1 MVLSGDCPRFYQ
13 VLKGC
18 PLKPL
23 IFVFVVWGLQG
34 ALYVLVPT
42 LTPPDLFLLATLT
55 LAARVRPMWGLGLGY
70 AIGLLQ
76 DAIGAGAFGFHAA
89 GLAAAVIVG
98 YSVRRFL
105 SVETSFNQALVVLT
119 AMLSKWF
126 IFIVFNYWT
135 RKGFIT
141 GDSILKI
148 MIPEIITTLVVAP
161 LVFWLANWAFGR
173 VLNNEEQLL

>member
-1 MVLSGDCPRFYQ
+1 M
-13 VLKGC
+13 KGRT
-18 PLKPL
+18 LKPL
-23 IFVFVVWGLQG
+23 VFVFLIWGLQG

-55 LAARVRPMWGLGLGY
+55 LASRVRPMWALALGY
-70 AIGLLQ
+70 IIGLLQ

-98 YSVRRFL
+98 YAVRRFL
-105 SVETSFNQALVVLT
+105 SIETSFNQSLVVLT
-119 AMLSKWF
+119 AMFAKWF
-126 IFIVFNYWT
+126 IFIALNYWT

-141 GDSILKI
+141 GDSITKV
-148 MIPEIITTLVVAP
+148 MIPEIITTLIVAP
-161 LVFWLANWAFGR
+161 FVYWLANWAFGR

>member
-1 MVLSGDCPRFYQ
+1 LCRFERST
-13 VLKGC
+13 
-18 PLKPL
+18 LKPFF
-23 IFVFVVWGLQG
+23 FVFLVWGLQG
-34 ALYVLVPT
+34 ALYVLVPAI
-42 LTPPDLFLLATLT
+42 TPPDLFLLATLT
-55 LAARVRPMWGLGLGY
+55 LASRVRPMWGLGLGY
-70 AIGLLQ
+70 TIGLLQ

-98 YSVRRFL
+98 YAVRRFL
-105 SVETSFNQALVVLT
+105 STETSFNQALVVLT

-141 GDSILKI
+141 GDSIFKV

-161 LVFWLANWAFGR
+161 FVYWLANWAFGR
-173 VLNNEEQLL
+173 ALNNEEQLL

>member
-1 MVLSGDCPRFYQ
+1 
-13 VLKGC
+13 
-18 PLKPL
+18 LKPFF
-23 IFVFVVWGLQG
+23 FVFLVWGLQG

-42 LTPPDLFLLATLT
+42 ITPPDLFLLATLT
-55 LAARVRPMWGLGLGY
+55 LASRVRPMWGLGLGY

-76 DAIGAGAFGFHAA
+76 DIIGAGAFGFHAA

-98 YSVRRFL
+98 FTVRRFL
-105 SVETSFNQALVVLT
+105 STETSFNQALVVLS

-141 GDSILKI
+141 GDSILKV
-148 MIPEIITTLVVAP
+148 MIPEIITTLVFAP
-161 LVFWLANWAFGR
+161 FVYWLANWAFGR
-173 VLNNEEQLL
+173 TLNNEEQLL